1 MNKTIIFN
9 GIFTNVTFLLD
20 GTFSV
25 NQTWAESYPL
35 SQLKRAMVYDS
46 NNPTFSDIQPDMQYV
61 YQTWGR
67 NFDYRNADVDKLILI
82 LNDRLL
88 KRLTKKYYRQENR
101 QVVYSKYIQ
110 QPISQSVTIR
120 NPRNVS
126 TRDFR
131 SGEPFKM
138 PPVTSPNMFQSAIVD
153 VIEKKVAGMA
163 VPHPTHG
170 AAADRLEA
178 AEAKQAAGLLGPS
191 GQQQL
196 LQQQQQGGPVPAPAP
211 QAPAAA
217 APQWMSIYR

>member
-1 MNKTIIFN
+1 
-9 GIFTNVTFLLD
+9 V
-20 GTFSV
+20 S
-25 NQTWAESYPL
+25 QTWAEFYPL
-35 SQLKRAMVYDS
+35 PTQKGYGYDS

-101 QVVYSKYIQ
+101 QVVYSKYVQ

-131 SGEPFKM
+131 SGEAFKM

-178 AEAKQAAGLLGPS
+178 AEAKQAAALLGPS
-191 GQQQL
+191 GQQQQQQQL
-196 LQQQQQGGPVPAPAP
+196 LQQQQQQGGPVTAPAP
-211 QAPAAA
+211 QAPAAN
-217 APQWMSIYR
+217 